1 MDGRKREEGE
11 RKWMVRRNGKKRGR
25 DTVGGSHT
33 NYLRKRFFE
42 YQLGF
47 GPQSLDRGAAPFLGK
62 GINFVTC
69 QVKSSGR
76 TATLVEHLPRSITD
90 TSPFPS
96 VPSSS
101 SSSAFS
107 LSSFES

>member
-1 MDGRKREEGE
+1 
-11 RKWMVRRNGKKRGR
+11 MVRRNGKKRGR

-76 TATLVEHLPRSITD
+76 TATLVEPLPRSITD
-90 TSPFPS
+90 LPPRFLLFLLLLLLF
-96 VPSSS
+96 SSLRS
-101 SSSAFS
+101 NRNLRIEIS
-107 LSSFES
+107 LIEL